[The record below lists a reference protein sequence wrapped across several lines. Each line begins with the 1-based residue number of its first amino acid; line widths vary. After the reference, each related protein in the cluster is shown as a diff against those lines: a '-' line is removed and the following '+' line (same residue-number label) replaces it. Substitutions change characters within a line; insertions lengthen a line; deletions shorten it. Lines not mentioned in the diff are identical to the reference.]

1 LQSGGK
7 SSSLKLCF
15 VIIALIA
22 GAFAMRRPLIVLLLC
37 ILLPI
42 PVSAHTES
50 APPSSEEALA
60 GWIALIGA
68 ALLAGT
74 QLFTQA
80 VVPAIDAR
88 RSQIAQ
94 PLHNAGWIGWGLM
107 GLALM
112 LGLTARSLLVILP
125 PSRTLTE
132 PGVQAATGM
141 QYGLNW
147 LVCLILW
154 LASGAALLRRWL
166 LALYL
171 LTPTLLLMMIVGVH
185 PPSPEDT
192 LASLGQSWTYQLAI
206 MLWIGGLFGFAL
218 TSTSAR
224 QRRSVIQRS
233 GLYISGA
240 VALLALAIVWG
251 DALRVA
257 SLADLASLEGQRVI
271 LKAALFA
278 PVLIMAAVTA
288 RTRQIALP
296 LLLLMAIALAG
307 GLLIDSQTA
316 PPPGAEIQPIFVDQR
331 QTNALVVEL
340 QVAPAQ
346 AGRNRIDLILFERQ
360 TGLRVDDMEIEAEIS
375 EAGAAAQSLRLDA
388 LGDGVYSIDHDLAAG
403 RWALTLA
410 INGQGLS
417 DTANF
422 LLPITV
428 RPVAPLWIDPP
439 GWVAPLAALLF
450 VIMAALGTAAWRMV
464 KKYA

>member
-1 LQSGGK
+1 MRHL
-7 SSSLKLCF
+7 L
-15 VIIALIA
+15 II
-22 GAFAMRRPLIVLLLC
+22 LLLC

-50 APPSSEEALA
+50 APPSSEEVFA

-80 VVPAIDAR
+80 VVPAKDAR

-94 PLHNAGWIGWGLM
+94 PIHNAGWIGWGLL

-112 LGLTARSLLVILP
+112 LGLTARSLLVTLP

-132 PGVQAATGM
+132 PAVQAATGI

-154 LASGAALLRRWL
+154 LASGAARLRHWL
-166 LALYL
+166 PALYL
-171 LTPTLLLMMIVGVH
+171 LTPTLLLVMIVGVH

-192 LASLGQSWTYQLAI
+192 LASLGQSWIYQLAI

-224 QRRSVIQRS
+224 QRRNVIQRS

-251 DALRVA
+251 DALRVN
-257 SLADLASLEGQRVI
+257 SLADLATLEGQRVI

-288 RTRQIALP
+288 RARQIALP

-307 GLLIDSQTA
+307 GLLIDAQTT
-316 PPPGAEIQPIFVDQR
+316 PPPGDEIRPIFVDQR
-331 QTNALVVEL
+331 QTNTLVVEL

-360 TGLRVDDMEIEAEIS
+360 TGLRVDGMEIEAEIS
-375 EAGAAAQSLRLDA
+375 EAGTAAQSARFDA
-388 LGDGVYSIDHDLAAG
+388 LGDGVYNVDHDLAAG
-403 RWALTLA
+403 DWSLTLMMD
-410 INGQGLS
+410 GEGFS
-417 DTANF
+417 DTADF
-422 LLPITV
+422 LLPITA
-428 RPVAPLWIDPP
+428 RPAEPLWIDPP
-439 GWVAPLAALLF
+439 GWILPLAALLF
-450 VIMAALGTAAWRMV
+450 VVVAAVGAAAWRMV
-464 KKYA
+464 RKYA